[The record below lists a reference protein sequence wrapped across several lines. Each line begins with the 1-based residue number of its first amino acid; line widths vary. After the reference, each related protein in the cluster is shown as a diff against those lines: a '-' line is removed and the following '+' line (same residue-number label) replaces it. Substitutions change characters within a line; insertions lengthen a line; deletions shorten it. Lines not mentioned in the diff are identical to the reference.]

1 MNQNLYIRYVGNKAD
16 DSVIPFTELGESLIG
31 FDRSIRH
38 MSRILRMECDVEL
51 QARGTSEGSLVV
63 DAFLQFAGDTSEFF
77 TKLDTYLEFAKLFGQ
92 EYFNQA
98 VQYFNAIENTQH
110 SLNEYFS
117 KRPLDLA
124 IATACIAKLFLILKK
139 IGKGKKL
146 STDEEIIIA
155 LKEEVSERIAREL
168 MILIKKKSIYRAI
181 LPVIEDV
188 AKSIEIDTTKEF
200 RNPVVKIDQ
209 DNFQDFLTDD
219 DQILPQYDNE
229 MTYPFDGEITS
240 IKSTRGDS
248 MTFHTKIDGKV
259 FNLDLFPEEG
269 YTTKAYLDYYQERVH
284 LYGTVIRKSYYKKP
298 KLRIL
303 EIELNQSKLELNQDE
318 PDDSD
323 NVG

>member
-1 MNQNLYIRYVGNKAD
+1 
-16 DSVIPFTELGESLIG
+16 
-31 FDRSIRH
+31 
-38 MSRILRMECDVEL
+38 MECDVEL

-188 AKSIEIDTTKEF
+188 AKSIEIDNQWSFWKS
-200 RNPVVKIDQ
+200 
-209 DNFQDFLTDD
+209 L
-219 DQILPQYDNE
+219 LPRFGVQNNRASPRESPQNGPSTNHSDRLA
-229 MTYPFDGEITS
+229 EI
-240 IKSTRGDS
+240 
-248 MTFHTKIDGKV
+248 V
-259 FNLDLFPEEG
+259 PP
-269 YTTKAYLDYYQERVH
+269 
-284 LYGTVIRKSYYKKP
+284 KP
-298 KLRIL
+298 
-303 EIELNQSKLELNQDE
+303 
-318 PDDSD
+318 
-323 NVG
+323 